1 MFSSLMNI
9 GASGLAAA
17 QASLATTSHNIANA
31 NVPGFSRQ
39 QAVLATAGGQAS
51 GAGFIGSGVDIATVL
66 RQYDQFLGQALQGLG
81 SVASADRAR
90 ADALAQLD
98 DVFSDPETGVGAG
111 IDALFGA
118 IGDVAN
124 RPGDTAAR
132 EVMLSSLQ
140 QLVERFNRVGGQLL
154 QLREQANARLAYEAA
169 QVNDRLTELRQ
180 LNEQITRVA
189 GSGQPPNDLLDR
201 RDQALQALGA
211 FLSIRTVPTENG
223 GLSVFTAGGQPLL
236 VGQQQSVLATQ
247 ADPADRS
254 RLALSLTV
262 GGTTQRLEE
271 ADLSGGSLAGTLRFR
286 DVDLSAVQARLGQLA
301 TVLAGALNAQ
311 QALGVDASGQPG
323 AALLSVP
330 APSAYPHSG
339 NTGSATLSVD
349 VAAAHALQ
357 ASDYRIDWDGSAYR
371 ITRLSDQRVTTA
383 AALPQTVD
391 GLEFN
396 LAGSAATGDSWL
408 VRPFA
413 QAATGLK
420 ALAVAPSGLATGYAA
435 LAQASAD
442 NAGSVRVAG
451 FEVVRGAPENTAAVR
466 IQFNDPPT
474 SFNLTGLASG
484 DLANVAYVPGQPIP
498 PAPADY
504 NGWRLVL
511 AGQPAAG
518 DSIDVQ
524 RNPAPGSDNRNA
536 LALGRIASL
545 GLVQGGTLNEGYA
558 GLIADAGARVM
569 TARSLADVSGR
580 MQLEAQARKE
590 NVSGVNLDEE
600 AANLLRHQQSYQ
612 ACAKVI
618 QASQSLFD
626 ALLAATGR

>member
-39 QAVLATAGGQAS
+39 QAVLSTAGGQAT
-51 GAGFIGSGVDIATVL
+51 GAGFIGQGVDISTVL
-66 RQYDQFLGQALQGLG
+66 RQYDQFLGQAVQGLG
-81 SVASADRAR
+81 SVAGADRAR

-98 DVFSDPETGVGAG
+98 DVFSDPATGVGAG

-132 EVMLSSLQ
+132 EVMLSTLQ
-140 QLVERFNRVGGQLL
+140 QLAERFNRVGGQLA
-154 QLREQANARLAYEAA
+154 QLGAQADARLAYEAA
-169 QVNDRLTELRQ
+169 QANDRLAELRQ

-201 RDQALQALGA
+201 RDQALQALGT
-211 FLSIRTVPTENG
+211 FLSIRTLPTENG

-254 RLALSLTV
+254 RLALTLSV
-262 GGTTQRLEE
+262 GGTTQQLDE
-271 ADLSGGSLAGTLRFR
+271 ADLAGGSLAGTLRFR
-286 DVDLSAVQARLGQLA
+286 DADLAAVQARLGQLA

-330 APSAYPHSG
+330 APSVSPHSANSG
-339 NTGSATLSVD
+339 GATLSVD
-349 VAAAHALQ
+349 VTAADALQ
-357 ASDYRIDWDGSAYR
+357 PSDYRIDWDGSAYR

-383 AALPQTVD
+383 ATMPQTVD
-391 GLEFN
+391 GLELN

-420 ALAVAPSGLATGYAA
+420 ALAVAPAGLATGYAA
-435 LAQASAD
+435 LAQAAAD

-451 FEVVRGAPENTAAVR
+451 FEVVRAAPENTAAVR
-466 IQFNDPPT
+466 IRFNDPPT
-474 SFNLTGLASG
+474 TFDVTGLAGG
-484 DLANVAYVPGQPIP
+484 DVANVPYVPGQAI
-498 PAPADY
+498 DY
-504 NGWRLVL
+504 HGWRLVL

-524 RNPAPGSDNRNA
+524 RNTAPGSDNRNA
-536 LALGRIASL
+536 LALGRIATL

-558 GLIADAGARVM
+558 GLIADAGGRVM